1 MTKEMKTALVTG
13 GSRGIG
19 RGVVQI
25 LLEQG
30 YRVFSLART
39 AVEGISNERLVSIPC
54 DVSNESQQLAAFQQV
69 REQSGH
75 LNACFINAGVCGV
88 SPLLEMETEEWDRVL
103 NTNLR
108 GAFFSLR
115 ETGRLMRDSGQGGN
129 IVACCSL
136 SSFKPEN
143 MIIHYNASK
152 AGLRMLVESGA
163 RELGPFDIRVNGIAP
178 GLTKTDLIAG
188 TESIPG
194 YLERVAKRTP
204 LGRIG
209 EVDDVIPSIV
219 HLLTDRWV
227 SGQVLIVDGGLSLIT
242 PTDPLEQ

>member
-1 MTKEMKTALVTG
+1 MTGTIKTAVVTG

-19 RGVVQI
+19 LGVVKA
-25 LLEQG
+25 LLDQNFK
-30 YRVFSLART
+30 VFSLSRN
-39 AVEGISNERLVSIPC
+39 VCEELNDDRLVNIKC
-54 DVSNESQQLAAFQQV
+54 DVANEANQLDAFKQI
-69 REQSGH
+69 RETTSR
-75 LNACFINAGVCGV
+75 LDACFINAGVCGV
-88 SPLLEMETEEWDRVL
+88 SPLLEMDTDEWDRVL
-103 NTNLR
+103 STNLT
-108 GAFFSLR
+108 GAFYSLR
-115 ETGRLMRDSGQGGN
+115 EAGRLMRDSTFGGN

-143 MIIHYNASK
+143 MIVHYNASK

-163 RELGPFDIRVNGIAP
+163 RELGLYNIRVNGIAP

-209 EVDDVIPSIV
+209 EVADIIPSIL
-219 HLLTDRWV
+219 HLLSDSWV
-227 SGQVLIVDGGLSLIT
+227 SGQVLIADGGLSLVT
-242 PTDPLEQ
+242 PTDPLE

>member
-1 MTKEMKTALVTG
+1 MTETLKTAVVTG

-19 RGVVQI
+19 LGVVEA

-30 YRVFSLART
+30 FKVFSLSRNICQ
-39 AVEGISNERLVSIPC
+39 ELNNERLVSIKC
-54 DVSNESQQLAAFQQV
+54 DVANESNQLDAFEQI
-69 REQSGH
+69 RETTSR
-75 LNACFINAGVCGV
+75 LDACFINAGVCGV
-88 SPLLEMETEEWDRVL
+88 SPLLEMDTDEWDRVL
-103 NTNLR
+103 STNLT
-108 GAFFSLR
+108 GAFYSLR
-115 ETGRLMRDSGQGGN
+115 EAGKFMRDSTYGGN

-143 MIIHYNASK
+143 MIVHYNASK

-163 RELGPFDIRVNGIAP
+163 RELGPYNIRVNGIAP

-188 TESIPG
+188 TENIPG

-209 EVDDVIPSIV
+209 EVNDVIPSIL
-219 HLLTDRWV
+219 HLLSDQWV
-227 SGQVLIVDGGLSLIT
+227 SGQVLIADGGLSLVT
-242 PTDPLEQ
+242 PTDPLE

>member
-1 MTKEMKTALVTG
+1 MTKTVKTAVVTG

-19 RGVVQI
+19 LGVVKA
-25 LLEQG
+25 LLDQDFK
-30 YRVFSLART
+30 VFSLSRNAC
-39 AVEGISNERLVSIPC
+39 EELSDERLVTIKC
-54 DVSNESQQLAAFQQV
+54 DVANESDQLDAFQQI
-69 REQSGH
+69 RERTSR
-75 LNACFINAGVCGV
+75 LDACFINAGVCGV
-88 SPLLEMETEEWDRVL
+88 SPLLEMETDEWDRVL
-103 NTNLR
+103 GTNLN
-108 GAFFSLR
+108 GAFYSLR
-115 ETGRLMRDSGQGGN
+115 EAGRFMRDSASGGN

-143 MIIHYNASK
+143 MIVHYNASK

-163 RELGPFDIRVNGIAP
+163 RELGSYDIRVNGIAP

-209 EVDDVIPSIV
+209 EVADVIPSIL
-219 HLLTDRWV
+219 HLLSDRWV
-227 SGQVLIVDGGLSLIT
+227 SGQVLIADGGLSLVT
-242 PTDPLEQ
+242 PTDPLE